1 MQFRQLKRREFVT
14 LLGGAAA
21 AWPLP
26 ARAQQAGR
34 TYKLAVLSANPRE
47 APQYV
52 ALLEELR
59 RQGFIEAQ
67 NMAIR
72 GFALR
77 GELLREFAIEAVK
90 EGVDAI
96 LCGGGAATRAAQEAT
111 RTVPIIAVTDDM
123 VVEGLVGCFAQMKGC
138 LLESISQVLRSLQ
151 SLDPFTLTE
160 SAD

>member
-1 MQFRQLKRREFVT
+1 
-14 LLGGAAA
+14 
-21 AWPLP
+21 
-26 ARAQQAGR
+26 
-34 TYKLAVLSANPRE
+34 LSANPRE

-59 RQGFIEAQ
+59 RQGFIEGQ
-67 NMAIR
+67 NMAVR

-96 LCGGGAATRAAQEAT
+96 LCGGGPATRAAQEAT

-123 VVEGLVGCFAQMKGC
+123 VVEGLV
-138 LLESISQVLRSLQ
+138 RSLARPGGNTTI
-151 SLDPFTLTE
+151 SILAL
-160 SAD
+160 S